1 MPQHDP
7 DSIPEFDIDSEVLTT
22 PQPEIENLVRG
33 LLINLGEDPERQG
46 LIKTPARVAKAL
58 AFLTSGYDQDA
69 REVVNG
75 AIFDED
81 YDEIVLVRDI
91 NFFSLCEH
99 HMLPFTGKAHVAYL
113 PDRKVVGL
121 SKIPRLVNMFA
132 RRLQVQERMTTQIAN
147 ALNEILQPKGVAVI
161 VQARHM
167 CMEMR
172 GVEKQDSMTVTSAML
187 GEFRDNETT
196 RKELLSLVTAHIHT

>member
-1 MPQHDP
+1 MHDFDVDP
-7 DSIPEFDIDSEVLTT
+7 DVLTRV
-22 PQPEIENLVRG
+22 QPELEDLVRG
-33 LLINLGEDPERQG
+33 ILIKLGEDPERQG
-46 LIKTPARVAKAL
+46 LIKTPSRVARAL
-58 AFLTSGYDQDA
+58 AFLTSGYEQDVA
-69 REVVNG
+69 TVVNG

-91 NFFSLCEH
+91 TFFSLCEH

-113 PDRKVVGL
+113 PDGKVVGL
-121 SKIPRLVNMFA
+121 SKIPRIVDVFA

-147 ALNEILQPKGVAVI
+147 ALNQTLQPKGVAVI

-187 GEFRDNETT
+187 GEFRENEST
-196 RKELLSLVTAHIHT
+196 RKELLSLVTSHIHT